1 MIVVV
6 GLAIAGC
13 STASPATD
21 GADGPASEPESESAG
36 LVDLLSVDDLAAA
49 FNARDGNPRLVLLV
63 SPT

>member
-13 STASPATD
+13 SAASPAID
-21 GADGPASEPESESAG
+21 DADGPASEPESGAG
-36 LVDLLSVDDLAAA
+36 LVDLLSVDDLAAE
-49 FNARDGNPRLVLLV
+49 FNARNGSPRLILLV